1 MRNFMRKLSTSQI
14 IILGF
19 AAVILLG
26 SLLLML
32 PISVRSGQWA
42 AFPDTLFTA
51 VSAVCVTGLVVQ
63 DTASYWS
70 GFGQGIILLLIQIG
84 GMGVVTFAVLFS
96 LAAKQKISLKQR
108 GLMQEAIS
116 APQLGGIVRLTG
128 FIITTTAILEL
139 AGAVGLAPVFCREFG
154 LWRGLWYSL
163 FHSVSAF
170 CNGGFDLMGVRT
182 QFSSLTSYAASPL
195 VNLVIMAL
203 IIAGGIGFMTWD
215 DLKTNRL
222 RLQRYRMQTK
232 VVLVTSVVLLVL
244 PAVYFYFFEFAALA
258 PGERFWGSLF
268 QSVTARTAGFNTLDF
283 NTMSE
288 GGLGVMI
295 LLMLTGGSPGS
306 TAGGMKVTTL
316 AVMAST
322 ALAIFRRQEDTHFF
336 GRRVEEETVRSA
348 MAILTLYLTL
358 FFFGGLLISRVEQL
372 PLLACL
378 FESASAVGTV
388 GVTLGITSQL
398 GPLSRFV
405 LILLMY
411 AGRVGAL
418 TVVFAALSGGRSN
431 SARLPR
437 EKLIVG

>member
-1 MRNFMRKLSTSQI
+1 MKKKRLKLTSSRI

-26 SLLLML
+26 SFLLML
-32 PISVRSGQWA
+32 PFSTREAGGASFQDA
-42 AFPDTLFTA
+42 LFTA
-51 VSAVCVTGLVVQ
+51 VSACCVTGLVVQ
-63 DTASYWS
+63 DTATYWS

-215 DLKTNRL
+215 DLKANRL

-372 PLLACL
+372 PLLTCL

>member
-1 MRNFMRKLSTSQI
+1 M
-14 IILGF
+14 
-19 AAVILLG
+19 
-26 SLLLML
+26 
-32 PISVRSGQWA
+32 
-42 AFPDTLFTA
+42 
-51 VSAVCVTGLVVQ
+51 Q
-63 DTASYWS
+63 DTATYWS

>member
-1 MRNFMRKLSTSQI
+1 MKKKRLKLTSSRI

-26 SLLLML
+26 SFLLML
-32 PISVRSGQWA
+32 PFSTREAGGASFQDA
-42 AFPDTLFTA
+42 LFTA
-51 VSAVCVTGLVVQ
+51 VSACCVTGLVVQ
-63 DTASYWS
+63 DTATYWS

-244 PAVYFYFFEFAALA
+244 PAV
-258 PGERFWGSLF
+258 
-268 QSVTARTAGFNTLDF
+268 
-283 NTMSE
+283 
-288 GGLGVMI
+288 
-295 LLMLTGGSPGS
+295 
-306 TAGGMKVTTL
+306 
-316 AVMAST
+316 
-322 ALAIFRRQEDTHFF
+322 
-336 GRRVEEETVRSA
+336 
-348 MAILTLYLTL
+348 
-358 FFFGGLLISRVEQL
+358 
-372 PLLACL
+372 
-378 FESASAVGTV
+378 
-388 GVTLGITSQL
+388 
-398 GPLSRFV
+398 
-405 LILLMY
+405 
-411 AGRVGAL
+411 
-418 TVVFAALSGGRSN
+418 
-431 SARLPR
+431 
-437 EKLIVG
+437 

>member
-1 MRNFMRKLSTSQI
+1 MKKKRLKLTSSRI

-26 SLLLML
+26 SFLLML
-32 PISVRSGQWA
+32 PFSTREAGGASFQDA
-42 AFPDTLFTA
+42 LFTA
-51 VSAVCVTGLVVQ
+51 VSACCVTGLVVQ
-63 DTASYWS
+63 DTATYWS

-348 MAILTLYLTL
+348 MAILTLYLPL

-388 GVTLGITSQL
+388 GVTLGITPQL